1 MKKQFF
7 IIFEIIMFVAACS
20 TVPKA
25 PSELLAGQKFSSS
38 LDQKAKTYPFWNVHF
53 RGFDV
58 RTAGKTLD
66 VHEKRR
72 MLRHLDLLRFT
83 INTPEF
89 ATNVLKGTYR
99 SARDVTSRDG
109 KRKLAKGDYFDPQR
123 LLDIVRYRVFPF
135 TIAKQTLS
143 AGAAAVGVLG
153 QSIYLEDFSN
163 PAFRVWSWIAF
174 PDREYWNEGGYLKE
188 AYLSGVIFHE
198 LLHNTG
204 FTHGGPSHD
213 TVYGL
218 QRAYTSTLTKE
229 FYAKYQKQLEAFR
242 PFYEELHADELKF
255 TTTIDTPVPPTNP
268 LALSHTEQHVAAHSD
283 DEVVICIVK
292 EDGTHELRVVK
303 VSEINSL

>member
-7 IIFEIIMFVAACS
+7 TVFKIIVFVAACS
-20 TVPKA
+20 TVPEA
-25 PSELLAGQKFSSS
+25 PSQLMSGHKFSLS
-38 LDQKAKTYPFWNVHF
+38 LDQKAKNYPFWNVYF

-58 RTAGKTLD
+58 RTPGKTLD

-99 SARDVTSRDG
+99 SARNVTSRDG
-109 KRKLAKGDYFDPQR
+109 KSKLTNGQYLDPQR

-135 TIAKQTLS
+135 TIAKQNIS
-143 AGAAAVGVLG
+143 AGAAAVGVVG

-163 PAFRVWSWIAF
+163 PIFRVWSWIAF
-174 PDREYWNEGGYLKE
+174 PDRDYWNAGGYLQE
-188 AYLSGVIFHE
+188 RYLSGVIFHE

-229 FYAKYQKQLEAFR
+229 FYAKYQKQLQAFR
-242 PFYEELHADELKF
+242 PFYEELHADELTF
-255 TTTIDTPVPPTNP
+255 TTTIDTPVPPTAP
-268 LALSHTEQHVAAHSD
+268 FALAHMDDHMMPHAD

-292 EDGTHELRVVK
+292 EDGTYEMRVVK
-303 VSEINSL
+303 VSELDLL

>member
-1 MKKQFF
+1 MKKQF
-7 IIFEIIMFVAACS
+7 IIFVIVVSGTACS
-20 TVPKA
+20 AVPKA
-25 PSELLAGQKFSSS
+25 PSDLMAGQQFSSS

-99 SARDVTSRDG
+99 SARAVTSRDG
-109 KRKLAKGDYFDPQR
+109 KRTLAVGDYLDPQR

-135 TIAKQTLS
+135 TIAKQNIN
-143 AGAAAVGVLG
+143 AGAAAVGVVG

-174 PDREYWNEGGYLKE
+174 PDREYWNEGGYLQE
-188 AYLSGVIFHE
+188 GYLSGVIFHE

-218 QRAYTSTLTKE
+218 QGAYTSTLTKE
-229 FYAKYQKQLEAFR
+229 FYAKYQKQIEAFR
-242 PFYEELHADELKF
+242 PFYEELHANELTF
-255 TTTIDTPVPPTNP
+255 TTTIDTPVPPTTP
-268 LALSHTEQHVAAHSD
+268 LALSHTEQHIAAHSD

-303 VSEINSL
+303 ASEMDTL